1 MALRDVTLEH
11 KYTASSGRL
20 VMTGTQALVRLALL
34 QKARDRAA
42 GLNTA
47 GFISGYRGS
56 PLGGFDQQ
64 LWHAAK
70 FLKPENIV
78 FQPGLNEDL
87 AATAVWGSQQAGLH
101 GDARYDGVF
110 AMWYGKAPGVDRSGD
125 AFRHANSDGTA
136 KHGGVLLVAGDDH
149 AAKSST
155 LAAQSEFALMDAE
168 IPVLNPASVQEVL
181 EFGLYGWAMSRYAG
195 LWVGLIALADT
206 MDSTATVDLR
216 PLPPIV
222 LPPHFVMPQGGL
234 NIRLGMRPL
243 EKELLLREYRVPA
256 ALAFAR
262 ANPIDRLISD
272 PPNARLGIMT
282 SGKSY
287 LDVLQALHDLG
298 MNEDDPGR
306 YGIRLYKVGMTAPI
320 EPEGARRF
328 AKGLDLV
335 LVIEEKREL
344 MERQLRDVL
353 YGLQGDHWPT
363 VVGKRDRENKPLLPS
378 VGDLSTAEI
387 ARAIAYCL
395 PPEMLDEH
403 VRTRLERL
411 QYNDDI
417 LKTLVAKNE
426 RGPYFCSGCPH
437 NTSTKIPEGSRA
449 AGGIGCHYLVTWMM
463 PERGTDT
470 FTQMGAEGTTW
481 IGEAPFV
488 DTPHIFANLGDGTYF
503 HSGLLAIRFAV
514 SANANITY
522 KLLFND
528 AVAMTGGQHVDG
540 TLTVPMLSRQLA
552 DEGVGKIVVVTDQ
565 PEKYSAGSGLA
576 HGVTV
581 EHRDALDRVQRDLRE
596 ARGVTAIIY
605 DQTCAAEK
613 RRRRKRGTYPD
624 PDQRVFINQAVC
636 EGCGDCSTQ
645 SNCLSVEP
653 VETEFGRKRHI
664 DQSSCNKDFSCVNG
678 FCPSFVT
685 VHGAK
690 PRKLRA
696 KLDPTTRPLPVPT
709 LPSLEEE
716 PYNILIAGVGGT
728 GITALAAILGMAAH
742 LDSKGFSSLDM
753 TGLAQ
758 KGGAVLSHI
767 RINDGSDGVNG
778 ARIGTAMA
786 DLILAADPLVAV
798 TQLALRAGGGDR
810 TVTVLN
816 NTVSPTAEF
825 IHNRDAEYDVADV
838 RRLLTHA
845 AKEIAEFDAHNA
857 ATRLLG
863 DAIYANMM
871 MLGFAWQR
879 GLVPVTAE
887 AILRAIELNGAS
899 VDANKRAFAW
909 GRLAAHE
916 PELVAAEAR
925 LQLEAKPEETLD
937 DLIARRVSVLTAY
950 QDAAY
955 AARYRKLV
963 ETVRAAE
970 TGKTPGFTSLT
981 GAVARNYFKLL
992 AYKDEYE
999 VARLYTDGS
1008 FKAALEKEFEGALS
1022 LEFHLAPP
1030 ILNKPDPLT
1039 GRPQKRKFGPWA
1051 IRLFR
1056 LLAAMKGLRG
1066 TAFDIFAHSED
1077 RKTERRLIAEYEALV
1092 DQLLAA
1098 LTPANHALAVALAA
1112 LPDQI
1117 RGYGPVKAASV
1128 EAAKAKEAELLAQ
1141 FGRPAEA
1148 KAA

>member
-1 MALRDVTLEH
+1 MALRDVALDD
-11 KYTASSGRL
+11 KYTAASGRL
-20 VMTGTQALVRLALL
+20 VMTGTQALVRLPLL

-56 PLGGFDQQ
+56 PLGGYDQQ
-64 LWHAAK
+64 LWHAKK
-70 FLKPENIV
+70 FLEAENIV
-78 FQPGLNEDL
+78 FKPGLNEDL

-101 GDARYDGVF
+101 GDAKYDGVF
-110 AMWYGKAPGVDRSGD
+110 GLWYGKAPGVDRSGD
-125 AFRHANSDGTA
+125 AFRHANSDGTM
-136 KHGGVLLVAGDDH
+136 KNGGVLLVAGDDH

-155 LAAQSEFALMDAE
+155 LAAQSEFALLDAE

-195 LWVGLIALADT
+195 LWVGMIALADT

-216 PLPPIV
+216 PGEPHIV
-222 LPPHFVMPQGGL
+222 LPTDFVMPDGGL
-234 NIRLGMRPL
+234 HIRLGLRPL
-243 EKELLLREYRVPA
+243 EKELLLREFRVPA

-262 ANPIDRLISD
+262 ANPIDHIVTD

-282 SGKSY
+282 AGKSY

-298 MNEDDPGR
+298 IDDPAAH
-306 YGIRLYKVGMTAPI
+306 GIRLYKVGMTAPI

-328 AKGLDLV
+328 AKGLEQV

-353 YGLQGDHWPT
+353 YGLSGQWPQ

-395 PPEMLDEH
+395 PEAATDEH
-403 VRTRLERL
+403 IQTRLQRL
-411 QYNDDI
+411 QYNDDV

-437 NTSTKIPEGSRA
+437 NSSTKIPEGSRA

-463 PERGTDT
+463 PERNTDT

-488 DTPHIFANLGDGTYF
+488 DTPHIFSNLGDGTYF
-503 HSGLLAIRFAV
+503 HSGLLAIRFSVA
-514 SANANITY
+514 AKANITY

-565 PEKYSAGSGLA
+565 PEKYGAGSGLA

-581 EHRDALDRVQRDLRE
+581 EHRDELDRVQRDLRE
-596 ARGVTAIIY
+596 IEGVTAIIY

-613 RRRRKRGTYPD
+613 RRRRKRGTFPD

-636 EGCGDCSTQ
+636 EGCGDCSVQ

-690 PRKLRA
+690 PRKMQA
-696 KLDPTTRPLPVPT
+696 KLDPTTRPLPVPA
-709 LPSLEEE
+709 LPVLGAE
-716 PYNILIAGVGGT
+716 PFNILIAGVGGT
-728 GITALAAILGMAAH
+728 GITSLAAILGMASH
-742 LDSKGFSSLDM
+742 LDGNGFSSLDM

-758 KGGAVLSHI
+758 KGGAVLSHM
-767 RINDGSDGVNG
+767 RINDGSEPING
-778 ARIGTAMA
+778 SRIGTAMA

-798 TQLALRAGGGDR
+798 TQLALRAGGGDH

-825 IHNRDAEYDVADV
+825 VHDRDTRYDMADN
-838 RRLLTHA
+838 RRLLKNA
-845 AKEIAEFDAHNA
+845 AKEIAEFDAHGA

-863 DAIYANMM
+863 DAMYANMM
-871 MLGFAWQR
+871 LLGFAWQR
-879 GLVPVTAE
+879 GLVPVSAE
-887 AILRAIELNGAS
+887 AMMKAIELNGAA
-899 VDANKRAFAW
+899 VGANKKAFAW
-909 GRLAAHE
+909 GRLAAE
-916 PELVAAEAR
+916 QPELVAAEAE
-925 LQLEAKPEETLD
+925 LKPQVPPMQTLD
-937 DLIARRVSVLTAY
+937 ELIARRVSILTDY

-955 AARYRKLV
+955 AERYRQMV
-963 ETVRAAE
+963 ETARTTEAA
-970 TGKTPGFTSLT
+970 KTPGFTSLAA
-981 GAVARNYFKLL
+981 AVARNYFKLL

-1008 FKAALEKEFEGALS
+1008 FKAALEKEFEGDLS

-1030 ILNKPDPLT
+1030 LFNKPDPVT
-1039 GRPQKRKFGPWA
+1039 GRPKKTKFGPWTM
-1051 IRLFR
+1051 RLFK
-1056 LLAAMKGLRG
+1056 LLAAMKRLRG
-1066 TAFDIFAHSED
+1066 TSLDIFAHSED
-1077 RKTERRLIAEYEALV
+1077 RVTERRLIAEYEALV
-1092 DQLLAA
+1092 PELLIG
-1098 LTPANHALAVALAA
+1098 LTPANHALAVALASV
-1112 LPDQI
+1112 PDQI
-1117 RGYGPVKAASV
+1117 RGYGPVKAQSV
-1128 EAAKAKEAELLAQ
+1128 VTAKAKEAELLRK
-1141 FGRPAEA
+1141 FRSPAEA
-1148 KAA
+1148 VAA

>member
-1 MALRDVTLEH
+1 MALRDVALDD
-11 KYTASSGRL
+11 KYTAASGRL
-20 VMTGTQALVRLALL
+20 VMTGTQALVRLPLL
-34 QKARDRAA
+34 QKARDRAV

-56 PLGGFDQQ
+56 PLGGYDQQ
-64 LWHAAK
+64 LWNAKK
-70 FLKPENIV
+70 FLEAENIV
-78 FQPGLNEDL
+78 FKPGLNEDL

-101 GDARYDGVF
+101 GDAKYDGVF
-110 AMWYGKAPGVDRSGD
+110 GLWYGKAPGVDRSGD
-125 AFRHANSDGTA
+125 AFRHANSDGTM
-136 KHGGVLLVAGDDH
+136 KNGGVLLVAGDDH

-155 LAAQSEFALMDAE
+155 LAAQSEFALLDAE
-168 IPVLNPASVQEVL
+168 IPVLNPSSVQEVL

-195 LWVGLIALADT
+195 LWVGMIALADT

-216 PLPPIV
+216 PGEPHIV
-222 LPPHFVMPQGGL
+222 LPTDFVMPPGGL
-234 NIRLGMRPL
+234 HIRLGMRPL
-243 EKELLLREYRVPA
+243 EKELLLREFRVPA

-262 ANPIDRLISD
+262 ANPIDHIITD

-298 MNEDDPGR
+298 IDDPAGH
-306 YGIRLYKVGMTAPI
+306 GIRLYKVGMTAPI

-328 AKGLDLV
+328 AKGLELC

-353 YGLQGDHWPT
+353 YGLSGQWPT

-395 PPEMLDEH
+395 PEAATDEH
-403 VRTRLERL
+403 IQTRLKRL

-437 NTSTKIPEGSRA
+437 NSSTKIPEGSRA

-463 PERGTDT
+463 PERNTDT

-488 DTPHIFANLGDGTYF
+488 DTPHIFSNLGDGTYF
-503 HSGLLAIRFAV
+503 HSGLLAIRFSVA
-514 SANANITY
+514 AKANITY

-565 PEKYSAGSGLA
+565 PEKYGAGSGLA

-581 EHRDALDRVQRDLRE
+581 EHRDELDRVQRDLRE
-596 ARGVTAIIY
+596 IAGVTAIIY

-613 RRRRKRGTYPD
+613 RRRRKRGTFPD

-636 EGCGDCSTQ
+636 EGCGDCSVQ

-690 PRKLRA
+690 PRKMQA
-696 KLDPTTRPLPVPT
+696 KLDPTTRPLPVPA
-709 LPSLEEE
+709 LPVLGAE
-716 PYNILIAGVGGT
+716 PFNILIAGVGGT
-728 GITALAAILGMAAH
+728 GITSLAAILGMAAH
-742 LDSKGFSSLDM
+742 LDGNGFSSLDM

-758 KGGAVLSHI
+758 KGGAVLSHM
-767 RINDGSDGVNG
+767 RINDGSEPING
-778 ARIGTAMA
+778 SRIGTAMA

-798 TQLALRAGGGDR
+798 TQLALRAGGGDH

-825 IHNRDAEYDVADV
+825 VHDRDTRYDMADN
-838 RRLLTHA
+838 RRLLKNA
-845 AKEIAEFDAHNA
+845 AKEIAEFDAHGA

-863 DAIYANMM
+863 DAMYANMM
-871 MLGFAWQR
+871 LLGFAWQR
-879 GLVPVTAE
+879 GLVPVSAE
-887 AILRAIELNGAS
+887 AMMKAIELNGAA
-899 VDANKRAFAW
+899 VNANKKALAW
-909 GRLAAHE
+909 GRLAAE
-916 PELVAAEAR
+916 QPDLVAAEAE
-925 LQLEAKPEETLD
+925 LKPQVPPIETLD
-937 DLIARRVSVLTAY
+937 ELITRRVSVLTEY

-955 AARYRKLV
+955 AVRYRAMV
-963 ETVRAAE
+963 ENVRATEAA
-970 TGKTPGFTSLT
+970 KTPGFTSLAA
-981 GAVARNYFKLL
+981 AVARNYFKLL

-999 VARLYTDGS
+999 VARLYTDGA
-1008 FKAALEKEFEGALS
+1008 FKAALEKEFEGSRS

-1030 ILNKPDPLT
+1030 LFNKPDPLT
-1039 GRPQKRKFGPWA
+1039 GRPKKTKFGPWTM
-1051 IRLFR
+1051 RLFK
-1056 LLAAMKGLRG
+1056 LLASMKRLRG
-1066 TAFDIFAHSED
+1066 TKLDIFAHSED
-1077 RKTERRLIAEYEALV
+1077 RQTERRLIAEYEAMV
-1092 DQLLAA
+1092 PELLIG
-1098 LTPANHALAVALAA
+1098 LTPANHALAVALASV
-1112 LPDQI
+1112 PDQI
-1117 RGYGPVKAASV
+1117 RGYGPVKAESV
-1128 EAAKAKEAELLAQ
+1128 VTAKVKEAELLAK
-1141 FGRPAEA
+1141 FRSPAEA
-1148 KAA
+1148 VAA

>member
-1 MALRDVTLEH
+1 MALRDVALDD
-11 KYTASSGRL
+11 KYTAASGRL
-20 VMTGTQALVRLALL
+20 VMTGTQALVRLPLL

-42 GLNTA
+42 GLSTA

-56 PLGGFDQQ
+56 PLGGYDQQ
-64 LWHAAK
+64 LWNAKK
-70 FLKPENIV
+70 FLEAENIV
-78 FQPGLNEDL
+78 FKPGLNEDL

-101 GDARYDGVF
+101 GDAKYDGVF
-110 AMWYGKAPGVDRSGD
+110 GLWYGKAPGVDRSGD
-125 AFRHANSDGTA
+125 AFRHANSDGTM
-136 KHGGVLLVAGDDH
+136 KNGGVLLVAGDDH

-155 LAAQSEFALMDAE
+155 LAAQSEFALLDAE
-168 IPVLNPASVQEVL
+168 IPVLNPSSVQEVL

-195 LWVGLIALADT
+195 LWVGMIALADT

-216 PLPPIV
+216 PGEPHIV
-222 LPPHFVMPQGGL
+222 LPTDFVMPPGGL
-234 NIRLGMRPL
+234 HIRLGLRPL
-243 EKELLLREYRVPA
+243 EKELLLREFRVPA

-262 ANPIDRLISD
+262 ANPIDHIITD

-298 MNEDDPGR
+298 IADPAAH
-306 YGIRLYKVGMTAPI
+306 GIRLYKVGMTAPI

-328 AKGLDLV
+328 AKGLELC

-353 YGLQGDHWPT
+353 YGLSGQWPT

-395 PPEMLDEH
+395 PEAATDEH
-403 VRTRLERL
+403 IQTRLKRL

-437 NTSTKIPEGSRA
+437 NSSTKIPEGSRA

-463 PERGTDT
+463 PERNTDT

-488 DTPHIFANLGDGTYF
+488 DTPHIFSNLGDGTYF
-503 HSGLLAIRFAV
+503 HSGLLAIRFSVA
-514 SANANITY
+514 ANANITY

-565 PEKYSAGSGLA
+565 PEKYGAGSGLA

-581 EHRDALDRVQRDLRE
+581 EHRDELDRVQRDLRE
-596 ARGVTAIIY
+596 IAGVTAIIY

-613 RRRRKRGTYPD
+613 RRRRKRGTFPD

-636 EGCGDCSTQ
+636 EGCGDCSVQ

-690 PRKLRA
+690 PRKMQA
-696 KLDPTTRPLPVPT
+696 KLDPTTRPLPVPA
-709 LPSLEEE
+709 LPVLGTE
-716 PYNILIAGVGGT
+716 PFNILIAGVGGT
-728 GITALAAILGMAAH
+728 GITSLAAILGMAAH
-742 LDSKGFSSLDM
+742 LDGNGFSSLDM

-758 KGGAVLSHI
+758 KGGAVLSHM
-767 RINDGSDGVNG
+767 RINDGSEPING
-778 ARIGTAMA
+778 SRIGTAMA

-798 TQLALRAGGGDR
+798 TQLALRAGGGDH

-825 IHNRDAEYDVADV
+825 VHDRDTQYDMADN
-838 RRLLTHA
+838 RRLLKNA
-845 AKEIAEFDAHNA
+845 AKEIAEFDAHGA

-863 DAIYANMM
+863 DAMYANMM
-871 MLGFAWQR
+871 LLGFAWQR

-887 AILRAIELNGAS
+887 AMMKAIELNGAA
-899 VDANKRAFAW
+899 VNANKKAFAW
-909 GRLAAHE
+909 GRLAAE
-916 PELVAAEAR
+916 QPDLVAAEAE
-925 LQLEAKPEETLD
+925 LKPQIQPVQTLD
-937 DLIARRVSVLTAY
+937 ELIARRVAFLTAY

-955 AARYRKLV
+955 AERYRAMV
-963 ETVRAAE
+963 EKVRATEAA
-970 TGKTPGFTSLT
+970 KTPGFTSLAA
-981 GAVARNYFKLL
+981 AVARNYFKLL

-1008 FKAALEKEFEGALS
+1008 FKAALEKEFEGDLS

-1030 ILNKPDPLT
+1030 LFNKPDPLT
-1039 GRPQKRKFGPWA
+1039 GRPKKTKFGPWTM
-1051 IRLFR
+1051 RLFK
-1056 LLAAMKGLRG
+1056 LLASMKRLRG
-1066 TAFDIFAHSED
+1066 TRLDIFAHSED
-1077 RKTERRLIAEYEALV
+1077 RQTERRLIAEYEAMV
-1092 DQLLAA
+1092 PELLIG
-1098 LTPANHALAVALAA
+1098 LTPANHALAVALASV
-1112 LPDQI
+1112 PDQI

-1128 EAAKAKEAELLAQ
+1128 ETAKAKETELLAK
-1141 FGRPAEA
+1141 FRSPAEA
-1148 KAA
+1148 VAA

>member
-1 MALRDVTLEH
+1 MALRDVALDD
-11 KYTASSGRL
+11 KYTAASGRL
-20 VMTGTQALVRLALL
+20 VMTGTQALVRLPLL

-56 PLGGFDQQ
+56 PLGGYDQQ
-64 LWHAAK
+64 LWNAKK
-70 FLKPENIV
+70 FLEPENIV
-78 FQPGLNEDL
+78 FKPGLNEDL

-101 GDARYDGVF
+101 GDAKYDGVF
-110 AMWYGKAPGVDRSGD
+110 GLWYGKAPGVDRSGD
-125 AFRHANSDGTA
+125 AFRHANSDGTM
-136 KHGGVLLVAGDDH
+136 KNGGVLLVAGDDH

-206 MDSTATVDLR
+206 MDSTATVDLNPGEPR
-216 PLPPIV
+216 IV
-222 LPPHFVMPQGGL
+222 LPTDFVMPDGGL
-234 NIRLGMRPL
+234 HIRLGMRPL
-243 EKELLLREYRVPA
+243 EKELLLREFRVPA

-262 ANPIDRLISD
+262 ANPIDKIITN
-272 PPNARLGIMT
+272 PPNARIGIMT
-282 SGKSY
+282 AGKSY
-287 LDVLQALHDLG
+287 LDVLQALNDLG
-298 MNEDDPGR
+298 IDPAAH
-306 YGIRLYKVGMTAPI
+306 GIRLYKVGMTAPI
-320 EPEGARRF
+320 EPEGARAF
-328 AKGLDLV
+328 AKGLELV

-353 YGLQGDHWPT
+353 YGLSGQWPQ

-395 PPEMLDEH
+395 PESASDEH
-403 VRTRLERL
+403 ILTRLERL
-411 QYNDDI
+411 KYNDDI

-437 NTSTKIPEGSRA
+437 NSSTKIPEGSRA

-463 PERGTDT
+463 PERSTDT

-488 DTPHIFANLGDGTYF
+488 DTPHIFSNLGDGTYF
-503 HSGLLAIRFAV
+503 HSGLLAIRFSVA
-514 SANANITY
+514 AKANITY

-565 PEKYSAGSGLA
+565 PEKYGAGSGLA

-581 EHRDALDRVQRDLRE
+581 EHRDELDRVQRDLRE
-596 ARGVTAIIY
+596 IEGVTAIIY

-624 PDQRVFINQAVC
+624 PDQRIFINQAVC

-690 PRKLRA
+690 PRKMTA
-696 KLDPTTRPLPVPT
+696 KLDPTTRPLPMPA
-709 LPSLEEE
+709 LPALGVE

-742 LDSKGFSSLDM
+742 LDGNGFSSLDM

-758 KGGAVLSHI
+758 KGGAVLSHM
-767 RINDGSDGVNG
+767 RINDGSEPING
-778 ARIGTAMA
+778 SRIGTAMA
-786 DLILAADPLVAV
+786 DLIVAADPLVAV
-798 TQLALRAGGGDR
+798 TQLALRAGGGDH

-825 IHNRDAEYDVADV
+825 VHDRDTEYDLPDM
-838 RRLLTHA
+838 RRLLKNA
-845 AKEIAEFDAHNA
+845 AKEIAEFDAHGA

-871 MLGFAWQR
+871 LLGFAWQR
-879 GLVPVTAE
+879 GLVPVTAD
-887 AILRAIELNGAS
+887 AMLKAIELNGAA
-899 VDANKRAFAW
+899 VAANKRAFAW
-909 GRLAAHE
+909 GRLAAE
-916 PELVAAEAR
+916 QPDLVAAEAE
-925 LQLEAKPEETLD
+925 LKPQVKPVETLD
-937 DLIARRVSVLTAY
+937 ELVARRVAFLTDY
-950 QDAAY
+950 QNAAY
-955 AARYRKLV
+955 AERYRTTV
-963 ETVRAAE
+963 EKVRTAEAA
-970 TGKTPGFTSLT
+970 KTPGFTSLA

-1008 FKAALEKEFEGALS
+1008 FKAALEKEFEGNLS

-1030 ILNKPDPLT
+1030 LFNKPDPIT
-1039 GRPQKRKFGPWA
+1039 GRPKKTKFGPWA
-1051 IRLFR
+1051 MRMFK
-1056 LLAAMKGLRG
+1056 LLASMKRLRG
-1066 TAFDIFAHSED
+1066 TKLDIFAHGED
-1077 RKTERRLIAEYEALV
+1077 VQTERRLLTEYQALIPE
-1092 DQLLAA
+1092 LIIG
-1098 LTPANHALAVALAA
+1098 LTPANHALAVALAGV
-1112 LPDQI
+1112 PDQI

-1128 EAAKAKEAELLAQ
+1128 VTAKAKEAELLAR
-1141 FGRPAEA
+1141 FRAPAEA
-1148 KAA
+1148 VAA

>member
-1 MALRDVTLEH
+1 MALRDVALDD
-11 KYTASSGRL
+11 KYTAASGRL
-20 VMTGTQALVRLALL
+20 VMTGTQALVRLPLL

-56 PLGGFDQQ
+56 PLGGYDQQ
-64 LWHAAK
+64 LWNAKK
-70 FLKPENIV
+70 FLEPENIV
-78 FQPGLNEDL
+78 FKPGLNEDL

-101 GDARYDGVF
+101 GDAKYDGVF
-110 AMWYGKAPGVDRSGD
+110 GLWYGKAPGVDRSGD
-125 AFRHANSDGTA
+125 AFRHANSDGTM
-136 KHGGVLLVAGDDH
+136 KNGGVLLVAGDDH

-168 IPVLNPASVQEVL
+168 IPVLNPASVQEVI

-216 PLPPIV
+216 PDEPRIV
-222 LPPHFVMPQGGL
+222 LPTDFTMPPGGL
-234 NIRLGMRPL
+234 HIRLGLRPL
-243 EKELLLREYRVPA
+243 EKELLLREFRVPA

-262 ANPIDRLISD
+262 ANPIDRIVTN
-272 PPNARLGIMT
+272 PPNARIGIMT
-282 SGKSY
+282 AGKSY

-298 MNEDDPGR
+298 IDPEAH
-306 YGIRLYKVGMTAPI
+306 GIRLYKVGMTAPI
-320 EPEGARRF
+320 EPEGARAF
-328 AKGLDLV
+328 AKGLELV

-353 YGLQGDHWPT
+353 YGLSGQWPQ
-363 VVGKRDRENKPLLPS
+363 VVGKRARENKPLLPS

-395 PPEMLDEH
+395 PREDALDEH

-437 NTSTKIPEGSRA
+437 NSSTKIPEGSRA

-463 PERGTDT
+463 PERSTDT

-488 DTPHIFANLGDGTYF
+488 DTPHIFSNLGDGTYF
-503 HSGLLAIRFAV
+503 HSGLLAIRFSV
-514 SANANITY
+514 SAKANITY

-552 DEGVGKIVVVTDQ
+552 DEGVGKIVVVTDE
-565 PEKYSAGSGLA
+565 PEKYGAGSGLA

-581 EHRDALDRVQRDLRE
+581 EHRDELDRVQRDLRE
-596 ARGVTAIIY
+596 IEGVTAIIY

-690 PRKLRA
+690 PRKMTA
-696 KLDPTTRPLPVPT
+696 KLDPTTRPLPMPA
-709 LPSLEEE
+709 LPALGVE

-728 GITALAAILGMAAH
+728 GITSLAAILGMASH
-742 LDSKGFSSLDM
+742 LDGNGFSSLDM

-758 KGGAVLSHI
+758 KGGAVLSHM
-767 RINDGSDGVNG
+767 RINDGSEPING
-778 ARIGTAMA
+778 SRIGTAMA

-798 TQLALRAGGGDR
+798 TQLALRAGGGDH

-825 IHNRDAEYDVADV
+825 VHDRDTQYDMADN
-838 RRLLTHA
+838 RRLLKNA
-845 AKEIAEFDAHNA
+845 AREIAEFDAHGA

-863 DAIYANMM
+863 DAMYANMM
-871 MLGFAWQR
+871 LLGFAWQR

-887 AILRAIELNGAS
+887 AMVKAIALNGAA
-899 VDANKRAFAW
+899 VAANKKAFAW
-909 GRLAAHE
+909 GRLAAE
-916 PELVAAEAR
+916 QPELVTAEAE
-925 LQLEAKPEETLD
+925 LKPLTPPAQTLD
-937 DLIARRVSVLTAY
+937 ELIARRVAVLTDY

-955 AARYRKLV
+955 AERYRALV
-963 ETVRAAE
+963 EKVRAAE
-970 TGKTPGFTSLT
+970 AAKTPGFTSLAGT
-981 GAVARNYFKLL
+981 VARNYFKLL

-999 VARLYTDGS
+999 VARLYTDGA
-1008 FKAALEKEFEGALS
+1008 FKAALEKEFEGDLS

-1030 ILNKPDPLT
+1030 LFNKPDPIT
-1039 GRPQKRKFGPWA
+1039 GRPKKTKFGPWTM
-1051 IRLFR
+1051 RLFK
-1056 LLAAMKGLRG
+1056 LLASMKRLRG
-1066 TAFDIFAHSED
+1066 TRLDIFGRSED
-1077 RKTERRLIAEYEALV
+1077 RVTERRLIAEYEALV
-1092 DQLLAA
+1092 AELVAG
-1098 LTPANHALAVALAA
+1098 LTPANHALAVALAGV
-1112 LPDQI
+1112 PDQI

-1128 EAAKAKEAELLAQ
+1128 VTAKAKEAELLAR
-1141 FGRPAEA
+1141 FRAPMEA
-1148 KAA
+1148 VAA

>member
-1 MALRDVTLEH
+1 MALRDVALND
-11 KYTASSGRL
+11 KYTAASGRV
-20 VMTGTQALVRLALL
+20 VMTGTQALVRLPLL
-34 QKARDRAA
+34 QKVRDRAA

-64 LWHAAK
+64 LWNAQK
-70 FLKPENIV
+70 FLDSENIV
-78 FQPGLNEDL
+78 FKPGLNEDL
-87 AATAVWGSQQAGLH
+87 AATAVWGSQLAGLH
-101 GDARYDGVF
+101 GDAKYDGVF
-110 AMWYGKAPGVDRSGD
+110 GLWYGKAPGVDRSGD
-125 AFRHANSDGTA
+125 AFRHANADGTM
-136 KHGGVLLVAGDDH
+136 KNGGVLLVAGDDH
-149 AAKSST
+149 ASKSST
-155 LAAQSEFALMDAE
+155 LPSQSEFALLDAE

-181 EFGLYGWAMSRYAG
+181 EFGLYGWAMSRFSG
-195 LWVGLIALADT
+195 LWVGMIALADT
-206 MDSTATVDLR
+206 MDSTATVDLNPGEPR
-216 PLPPIV
+216 IILPTD
-222 LPPHFVMPQGGL
+222 FVMPEGGL
-234 NIRLGMRPL
+234 HIRLGMRPL

-262 ANPIDRLISD
+262 ANPIDRIVSD

-282 SGKSY
+282 AGKSY
-287 LDVLQALHDLG
+287 LDVIQALHDLG
-298 MNEDDPGR
+298 ITDPAAH
-306 YGIRLYKVGMTAPI
+306 GIRLYKVGMTAPL
-320 EPEGARRF
+320 EPEGARNF
-328 AKGLDLV
+328 ARGLEQV

-353 YGLQGDHWPT
+353 YGLSGQWPQ

-395 PPEMLDEH
+395 PREEALEEQI
-403 VRTRLERL
+403 RTRLERL
-411 QYNDDI
+411 QYNDDV

-437 NTSTKIPEGSRA
+437 NSSTKLPEGSRA

-463 PERGTDT
+463 PERSTDT

-488 DTPHIFANLGDGTYF
+488 DTPHIFTNLGDGTYF
-503 HSGLLAIRFAV
+503 HSGLLAIRFSV
-514 SANANITY
+514 SAKANITY

-528 AVAMTGGQHVDG
+528 AVAMTGGQHIDG

-565 PEKYSAGSGLA
+565 PEKYGASSGLA

-581 EHRDALDRVQRDLRE
+581 EHRDQLDAVQRDLRE
-596 ARGVTAIIY
+596 IEGVTAIIY

-653 VETEFGRKRHI
+653 FETEFGRKRHI

-690 PRKLRA
+690 PRKLKA
-696 KLDPTTRPLPVPT
+696 KLDPTTRPLPMPT
-709 LPSLEEE
+709 LPILGTE

-742 LDSKGFSSLDM
+742 LDGNGFSSLDM

-758 KGGAVLSHI
+758 KGGAVLSHM
-767 RINDGSDGVNG
+767 RINDGSEPING
-778 ARIGTAMA
+778 SRIGTAMA
-786 DLILAADPLVAV
+786 NLILAADPLVAV
-798 TQLALRAGGGDR
+798 TQLALRAGGGDH

-816 NTVSPTAEF
+816 NTISPTAEF
-825 IHNRDAEYDVADV
+825 VHDRDTEYDMPDM
-838 RRLLTHA
+838 RRLLKNA
-845 AKEIAEFDAHNA
+845 AKEVAEFDAHGA

-879 GLVPVTAE
+879 GLVPVSAD
-887 AILRAIELNGAS
+887 AMLRAIELNGAA
-899 VDANKRAFAW
+899 VAANQRAFAW
-909 GRLAAHE
+909 GRLAAQE
-916 PELVAAEAR
+916 PDLVAAEAE
-925 LQLEAKPEETLD
+925 LKPQAKPAETLD
-937 DLIARRVSVLTAY
+937 ALIARRVQFLTAY
-950 QDAAY
+950 QNSAY
-955 AARYRKLV
+955 AERYRSLV
-963 ETVRAAE
+963 EKVRAAE
-970 TGKTPGFTSLT
+970 AAKTPGFTSLA

-999 VARLYTDGS
+999 VARLYTDGG
-1008 FKAALEKEFEGALS
+1008 FKAALEKEFEGKLD

-1030 ILNKPDPLT
+1030 IMNKPDPIT
-1039 GRPQKRKFGPWA
+1039 GRPAKRKFGPWA
-1051 IRLFR
+1051 MTMFK
-1056 LLAAMKGLRG
+1056 LLAKMKGLRG
-1066 TAFDIFAHSED
+1066 TALDPFAHSED
-1077 RKTERRLIAEYEALV
+1077 RKTERRLIAEYETLV
-1092 DQLLAA
+1092 DELLGGM
-1098 LTPANHALAVALAA
+1098 TSANHALAVALAGV
-1112 LPDQI
+1112 PDQI

-1128 EAAKAKEAELLAQ
+1128 VTAEAKTAELLAK
-1141 FGRPAEA
+1141 FRTPAE
-1148 KAA
+1148 KVAA

>member
-1 MALRDVTLEH
+1 MALRDVALDD
-11 KYTASSGRL
+11 KYTAASGRL
-20 VMTGTQALVRLALL
+20 VMTGTQALVRLPLL

-56 PLGGFDQQ
+56 PLGGYDQQ
-64 LWHAAK
+64 LWNAKK
-70 FLKPENIV
+70 FLEPENIV
-78 FQPGLNEDL
+78 FKPGLNEDL

-101 GDARYDGVF
+101 GDAKYDGVF
-110 AMWYGKAPGVDRSGD
+110 GLWYGKAPGVDRSGD
-125 AFRHANSDGTA
+125 AFRHANSDGTM
-136 KHGGVLLVAGDDH
+136 KNGGVLLVAGDDH

-206 MDSTATVDLR
+206 MDSTATVDLNPGEPR
-216 PLPPIV
+216 IV
-222 LPPHFVMPQGGL
+222 LPTDFIMPPGGL
-234 NIRLGMRPL
+234 HIRLGMRPV
-243 EKELLLREYRVPA
+243 EKELLLREFRVPA

-262 ANPIDRLISD
+262 ANPIDKIITN
-272 PPNARLGIMT
+272 PPNARIGIMT
-282 SGKSY
+282 AGKSY
-287 LDVLQALHDLG
+287 LDVLQALNDLG
-298 MNEDDPGR
+298 IDPAQH
-306 YGIRLYKVGMTAPI
+306 GIRLYKVGMTAPI
-320 EPEGARRF
+320 EPEGARAF
-328 AKGLDLV
+328 AKGLELV
-335 LVIEEKREL
+335 IVIEEKREL

-353 YGLQGDHWPT
+353 YGLSGNDWPQ

-395 PPEMLDEH
+395 PREEALDEH
-403 VRTRLERL
+403 IQTRLKRL

-437 NTSTKIPEGSRA
+437 NSSTKIPEGSRA

-463 PERGTDT
+463 PERNTDT

-488 DTPHIFANLGDGTYF
+488 DTPHIFSNLGDGTYF
-503 HSGLLAIRFAV
+503 HSGLLAIRFSV
-514 SANANITY
+514 SAKANITY

-528 AVAMTGGQHVDG
+528 AVAMTGGQHIDG

-565 PEKYSAGSGLA
+565 PEKYGAGSGLA

-581 EHRDALDRVQRDLRE
+581 EHRDELDRVQRDLRE
-596 ARGVTAIIY
+596 IEGVTAIIY

-613 RRRRKRGTYPD
+613 RRRRKRGTFHD
-624 PDQRVFINQAVC
+624 PDQRIFINQAVC

-690 PRKLRA
+690 PRKMQA
-696 KLDPTTRPLPVPT
+696 KLDPTTRPLPMPT
-709 LPSLEEE
+709 LPALGVE
-716 PYNILIAGVGGT
+716 PFNILIAGVGGT
-728 GITALAAILGMAAH
+728 GITSLAAIMGMAAH
-742 LDSKGFSSLDM
+742 LDGNGFSSLDM

-758 KGGAVLSHI
+758 KGGAVLSHM
-767 RINDGSDGVNG
+767 RINDGSEPING
-778 ARIGTAMA
+778 SRIGTAMA

-798 TQLALRAGGGDR
+798 TQLALRAGGGDH

-825 IHNRDAEYDVADV
+825 VHDRDTQYDMADNL
-838 RRLLTHA
+838 RLLKNA
-845 AKEIAEFDAHNA
+845 AKEVAEFDAHGA

-863 DAIYANMM
+863 DAMYANMM
-871 MLGFAWQR
+871 LLGFAWQR

-887 AILRAIELNGAS
+887 AMLKAIELNGAS
-899 VDANKRAFAW
+899 VAANKRAFAW
-909 GRLAAHE
+909 GRLAAE
-916 PELVAAEAR
+916 QPDLVAAEAE
-925 LQLEAKPEETLD
+925 LKPQVKPAETLD
-937 DLIARRVSVLTAY
+937 ELIARRVAFLTDY

-955 AARYRKLV
+955 AERYRATV
-963 ETVRAAE
+963 EKVRAAE
-970 TGKTPGFTSLT
+970 AAKTPGFTSLA

-1008 FKAALEKEFEGALS
+1008 FKAALDKEFEGNLS

-1030 ILNKPDPLT
+1030 LFNKPDPIT
-1039 GRPQKRKFGPWA
+1039 GRPKKTKFGPWTM
-1051 IRLFR
+1051 RLFK

-1066 TAFDIFAHSED
+1066 TKLDIFAHSED
-1077 RKTERRLIAEYEALV
+1077 RLTERRLIAEYEALAPE
-1092 DQLLAA
+1092 LLIG
-1098 LTPANHALAVALAA
+1098 LTPANHALAVALASV
-1112 LPDQI
+1112 PDQI

-1128 EAAKAKEAELLAQ
+1128 ITAKAKEAELLAK
-1141 FGRPAEA
+1141 FRAPAEA
-1148 KAA
+1148 VAA

>member
-1 MALRDVTLEH
+1 MALRDVALDD
-11 KYTASSGRL
+11 KYTAASGRL
-20 VMTGTQALVRLALL
+20 VMTGTQALVRLPLL

-56 PLGGFDQQ
+56 PLGGYDQQ
-64 LWHAAK
+64 LWNAKK
-70 FLKPENIV
+70 FLEPENIV
-78 FQPGLNEDL
+78 FKPGLNEDL

-101 GDARYDGVF
+101 GDAKYDGVF
-110 AMWYGKAPGVDRSGD
+110 GLWYGKAPGVDRSGD
-125 AFRHANSDGTA
+125 AFRHANSDGTM
-136 KHGGVLLVAGDDH
+136 KNGGVLLVAGDDH

-206 MDSTATVDLR
+206 MDSTATVDLNPGEPR
-216 PLPPIV
+216 IV
-222 LPPHFVMPQGGL
+222 LPTDFIMPDGGL
-234 NIRLGMRPL
+234 HIRLGMRPL
-243 EKELLLREYRVPA
+243 EKELLLREFRVPA

-262 ANPIDRLISD
+262 ANPIDKIITN
-272 PPNARLGIMT
+272 PPNARIGIMT
-282 SGKSY
+282 AGKSY

-298 MNEDDPGR
+298 IDDPAAH
-306 YGIRLYKVGMTAPI
+306 GIRLYKVGMTAPI
-320 EPEGARRF
+320 EPEGARAF
-328 AKGLDLV
+328 AKGLELV
-335 LVIEEKREL
+335 IVIEEKREL

-353 YGLQGDHWPT
+353 YGLSGQWPV

-395 PPEMLDEH
+395 PESASDEH
-403 VRTRLERL
+403 ILTRLERL
-411 QYNDDI
+411 KYNDDI

-437 NTSTKIPEGSRA
+437 NSSTKIPEGSRA

-463 PERGTDT
+463 PERSTDT

-488 DTPHIFANLGDGTYF
+488 DTPHIFSNLGDGTYF
-503 HSGLLAIRFAV
+503 HSGLLAIRFSVA
-514 SANANITY
+514 AKANITY

-565 PEKYSAGSGLA
+565 PEKYGAGSGLA

-581 EHRDALDRVQRDLRE
+581 EHRDELDRVQRDLRE
-596 ARGVTAIIY
+596 IEGVTAIIY

-613 RRRRKRGTYPD
+613 RRRRKRGTFPD

-690 PRKLRA
+690 PRKMTA
-696 KLDPTTRPLPVPT
+696 KLDPTTRPLPMPT
-709 LPSLEEE
+709 LPALGTE

-728 GITALAAILGMAAH
+728 GITSLAAIMGMAAH
-742 LDSKGFSSLDM
+742 LDGNGFSSLDM

-758 KGGAVLSHI
+758 KGGAVLSHM
-767 RINDGSDGVNG
+767 RINDGAEPING
-778 ARIGTAMA
+778 SRIGTAMA

-798 TQLALRAGGGDR
+798 TQLALRAGGGDH

-825 IHNRDAEYDVADV
+825 VHDRDTQYDMADN
-838 RRLLTHA
+838 RRLLKNA
-845 AKEIAEFDAHNA
+845 AKEIAEFDAHGA

-863 DAIYANMM
+863 DAMYANMM
-871 MLGFAWQR
+871 LLGFAWQR
-879 GLVPVTAE
+879 GLVPVSAD
-887 AILRAIELNGAS
+887 AMMKAIELNGAA
-899 VDANKRAFAW
+899 VTANKKAFAW
-909 GRLAAHE
+909 GRLAAE
-916 PELVAAEAR
+916 QPDLVAAEAE
-925 LQLEAKPEETLD
+925 LKPQVKPAETLD
-937 DLIARRVSVLTAY
+937 QLVARRVAFLTDY

-955 AARYRKLV
+955 AERYRTMV
-963 ETVRAAE
+963 EKVRNAEAA
-970 TGKTPGFTSLT
+970 KTPGFTSLA

-1008 FKAALEKEFEGALS
+1008 FKAALEKEFEGNLS

-1030 ILNKPDPLT
+1030 LFNKPDPIT
-1039 GRPQKRKFGPWA
+1039 GRPKKTKFGPWA
-1051 IRLFR
+1051 MRMFK
-1056 LLAAMKGLRG
+1056 LLASMKRLRG
-1066 TAFDIFAHSED
+1066 TKLDIFARGED
-1077 RKTERRLIAEYEALV
+1077 RQTERRLLAEYQALIPE
-1092 DQLLAA
+1092 LIIG
-1098 LTPANHALAVALAA
+1098 LTPANHALAVALAGV
-1112 LPDQI
+1112 PDQI

-1128 EAAKAKEAELLAQ
+1128 VTAKAKEAELLAR
-1141 FGRPAEA
+1141 FRAPA
-1148 KAA
+1148 AAAAA

>member
-1 MALRDVTLEH
+1 MALRDVALND
-11 KYTASSGRL
+11 KYTAASGRV
-20 VMTGTQALVRLALL
+20 VMTGTQALVRLPLM

-64 LWHAAK
+64 LWNAAK
-70 FLKPENIV
+70 FLEPENIV
-78 FQPGLNEDL
+78 FKPGLNEDL

-101 GDARYDGVF
+101 GDAKYDGVF
-110 AMWYGKAPGVDRSGD
+110 GMWYGKAPGVDRSGD
-125 AFRHANSDGTA
+125 AFRHANSDGTM
-136 KHGGVLLVAGDDH
+136 KNGGVLLVAGDDH

-155 LAAQSEFALMDAE
+155 LAAQSEFALVDAE

-181 EFGLYGWAMSRYAG
+181 EFGLYGWAMSRFSG
-195 LWVGLIALADT
+195 LWVGMIALADT

-216 PLPPIV
+216 PGEPHIV
-222 LPPHFVMPQGGL
+222 MPTDFVMPPGGL
-234 NIRLGMRPL
+234 HIRLGMRPL
-243 EKELLLREYRVPA
+243 EKELLLREFRVPA

-262 ANPIDRLISD
+262 ANPIDHIVTN
-272 PPNARLGIMT
+272 PPNARIGIMT
-282 SGKSY
+282 AGKSY

-298 MNEDDPGR
+298 IDPMAH
-306 YGIRLYKVGMTAPI
+306 GIRLYKVGMTAPI
-320 EPEGARRF
+320 EPEGARNF
-328 AKGLDLV
+328 ARGLEQV

-353 YGLQGDHWPT
+353 YGLSGQWPQ

-395 PPEMLDEH
+395 PREEALDEH
-403 VRTRLERL
+403 IQTRLERL
-411 QYNDDI
+411 RYNDEV

-437 NTSTKIPEGSRA
+437 NSSTKIPEGSRA

-463 PERGTDT
+463 PERATDT

-488 DTPHIFANLGDGTYF
+488 NTPHIFSNLGDGTYF
-503 HSGLLAIRFAV
+503 HSGLLAIRFSV
-514 SANANITY
+514 SAKANMTY
-522 KLLFND
+522 KILFND

-565 PEKYSAGSGLA
+565 PEKYGAGSGLA

-581 EHRDALDRVQRDLRE
+581 EHRDELDRVQRDLRE
-596 ARGVTAIIY
+596 IEGVTAIIY

-624 PDQRVFINQAVC
+624 PDQRVFINEAVC

-690 PRKLRA
+690 PRKLKA
-696 KLDPTTRPLPVPT
+696 KLDPMTRPLPVPT
-709 LPSLEEE
+709 LPVLGVE
-716 PYNILIAGVGGT
+716 PFNILIAGVGGT

-742 LDSKGFSSLDM
+742 LDSNGYSSLDM

-758 KGGAVLSHI
+758 KGGAVLSHV
-767 RINDGSDGVNG
+767 RINNGSEPING
-778 ARIGTAMA
+778 SRIGTAMA

-798 TQLALRAGGGDR
+798 TQAALRAGGGDK

-816 NTVSPTAEF
+816 NTISPTAEF
-825 IHNRDAEYDVADV
+825 VHERDTQYDMADN
-838 RRLLTHA
+838 RRLLKNA
-845 AKEIAEFDAHNA
+845 AKEIAEFDAHGA

-879 GLVPVTAE
+879 GLVPVSAE
-887 AILRAIELNGAS
+887 AMMRAIELNGAAI
-899 VDANKRAFAW
+899 DANKRAFAW
-909 GRLAAHE
+909 GRLAAQE
-916 PELVAAEAR
+916 PELVAAEA
-925 LQLEAKPEETLD
+925 QLKPKTKPVETLD
-937 DLIARRVSVLTAY
+937 ELIVRRMTFLTAY

-955 AARYRKLV
+955 AERYRALV
-963 ETVRAAE
+963 EKVRTAE
-970 TGKTPGFTSLT
+970 TAKTPGFTSLA

-1008 FKAALEKEFEGALS
+1008 FKAALEKEFEGKLD

-1030 ILNKPDPLT
+1030 ILNKPDPVT
-1039 GRPQKRKFGPWA
+1039 GRPAKRKFGPWA
-1051 IRLFR
+1051 MTLFKV
-1056 LLAAMKGLRG
+1056 LARMKGLRG

-1077 RKTERRLIAEYEALV
+1077 RKTERRLIAEYETLV
-1092 DQLLAA
+1092 GELLAG
-1098 LTPANHALAVALAA
+1098 LTGGNHALAVALAA
-1112 LPDQI
+1112 VPDEI
-1117 RGYGPVKAASV
+1117 RGYGPVKHASV
-1128 EAAKAKEAELLAQ
+1128 ATAEAKKAELLAK
-1141 FGRPAEA
+1141 FRAPAE
-1148 KAA
+1148 KVAA

>member
-1 MALRDVTLEH
+1 MALRDVALDD
-11 KYTASSGRL
+11 KYTAASGRL
-20 VMTGTQALVRLALL
+20 VMTGTQALVRLPLL

-56 PLGGFDQQ
+56 PLGGYDQQ
-64 LWHAAK
+64 LWNAKK
-70 FLKPENIV
+70 FLEPENIV
-78 FQPGLNEDL
+78 FKPGLNEDL

-101 GDARYDGVF
+101 GDAKYDGVF
-110 AMWYGKAPGVDRSGD
+110 GLWYGKAPGVDRSGD
-125 AFRHANSDGTA
+125 AFRHANSDGTM
-136 KHGGVLLVAGDDH
+136 KNGGVLLVAGDDH

-168 IPVLNPASVQEVL
+168 IPVLNPASVQEVI

-216 PLPPIV
+216 PDEPHIV
-222 LPPHFVMPQGGL
+222 LPTDFVMPDGGL
-234 NIRLGMRPL
+234 HIRLGMRPL
-243 EKELLLREYRVPA
+243 EKELLLREFRVPA

-262 ANPIDRLISD
+262 ANPIDKIITN
-272 PPNARLGIMT
+272 PPNARIGIMT
-282 SGKSY
+282 AGKSY
-287 LDVLQALHDLG
+287 LDVLQALNDLG
-298 MNEDDPGR
+298 IDPAAH
-306 YGIRLYKVGMTAPI
+306 GIRLYKVGMTAPI
-320 EPEGARRF
+320 EPNGARAF
-328 AKGLDLV
+328 AKGLELV

-353 YGLQGDHWPT
+353 YGLSGNDWPQ

-395 PPEMLDEH
+395 PREETLEEH
-403 VRTRLERL
+403 IRTRLERL

-437 NTSTKIPEGSRA
+437 NSSTKIPEGSRA

-463 PERGTDT
+463 PERSTDT

-488 DTPHIFANLGDGTYF
+488 DTPHIFTNLGDGTYF
-503 HSGLLAIRFAV
+503 HSGLLAIRFSVA
-514 SANANITY
+514 AKANITY

-565 PEKYSAGSGLA
+565 PEKYGTGSGLA

-581 EHRDALDRVQRDLRE
+581 EHRDELDRVQRDLRE
-596 ARGVTAIIY
+596 IEGVTAIIY

-690 PRKLRA
+690 PRKMTA
-696 KLDPTTRPLPVPT
+696 KLDPTTRPLPMPT
-709 LPSLEEE
+709 LPALGTE

-742 LDSKGFSSLDM
+742 LDGNGFSSLDM

-758 KGGAVLSHI
+758 KGGAVLSHM
-767 RINDGSDGVNG
+767 RINDGKEPING
-778 ARIGTAMA
+778 SRIGTAMA
-786 DLILAADPLVAV
+786 DLIVAADPLVAV
-798 TQLALRAGGGDR
+798 TQLALRAGGGDH

-825 IHNRDAEYDVADV
+825 VHDRDTEYDLPDM
-838 RRLLTHA
+838 RRLLKNA
-845 AKEIAEFDAHNA
+845 AKEIAEFDAHGA

-871 MLGFAWQR
+871 LLGFAWQR
-879 GLVPVTAE
+879 GLVPVSAE
-887 AILRAIELNGAS
+887 AMLKAIELNGAS
-899 VDANKRAFAW
+899 VAANKRAFAW
-909 GRLAAHE
+909 GRLAAQD
-916 PELVAAEAR
+916 PDLVAAEAE
-925 LQLEAKPEETLD
+925 LKPQMKPVETLD
-937 DLIARRVSVLTAY
+937 ELVARRVAFLTEY
-950 QDAAY
+950 QNAAY
-955 AARYRKLV
+955 AERYRTMV
-963 ETVRAAE
+963 EKVRGIEAA
-970 TGKTPGFTSLT
+970 KTPGFSNLAA
-981 GAVARNYFKLL
+981 AVARNYFKLL

-999 VARLYTDGS
+999 VARLYIDGS
-1008 FKAALEKEFEGALS
+1008 FKAALEKEFEGNLS

-1030 ILNKPDPLT
+1030 LFNKPDPIT
-1039 GRPQKRKFGPWA
+1039 GRPKKTKFGPWA
-1051 IRLFR
+1051 MRMFK

-1066 TAFDIFAHSED
+1066 TKLDIFAHSED
-1077 RKTERRLIAEYEALV
+1077 RQTERRLLAEYQALIPE
-1092 DQLLAA
+1092 LILG
-1098 LTPANHALAVALAA
+1098 LTPANHALAVALASV
-1112 LPDQI
+1112 PDQI
-1117 RGYGPVKAASV
+1117 RGYGPVKAESV
-1128 EAAKAKEAELLAQ
+1128 VTAKTKEAELLAR
-1141 FGRPAEA
+1141 FRAPAEA
-1148 KAA
+1148 VAA

>member
-1 MALRDVTLEH
+1 MALRDVALND
-11 KYTASSGRL
+11 KYTAASGRV
-20 VMTGTQALVRLALL
+20 VMTGTQALVRLPLL
-34 QKARDRAA
+34 QKVRDRAA

-64 LWHAAK
+64 LWNAQK
-70 FLKPENIV
+70 FLDSENIV
-78 FQPGLNEDL
+78 FKPGLNEDL
-87 AATAVWGSQQAGLH
+87 AATAVWGSQLAGLH
-101 GDARYDGVF
+101 GDAKYDGVF
-110 AMWYGKAPGVDRSGD
+110 GLWYGKAPGVDRSGD
-125 AFRHANSDGTA
+125 AFRHANADGTM
-136 KHGGVLLVAGDDH
+136 KNGGVLLVAGDDH
-149 AAKSST
+149 ASKSST
-155 LAAQSEFALMDAE
+155 LPSQSEFALLDAE

-181 EFGLYGWAMSRYAG
+181 EFGLYGWAMSRFSG
-195 LWVGLIALADT
+195 LWVGMIALADT
-206 MDSTATVDLR
+206 MDSTATVDLNPGEPR
-216 PLPPIV
+216 IILPKD
-222 LPPHFVMPQGGL
+222 FVMPEGGL
-234 NIRLGMRPL
+234 HIRLGMRPL
-243 EKELLLREYRVPA
+243 EKELLLREFRVPA

-262 ANPIDRLISD
+262 ANPIDRIVSD

-282 SGKSY
+282 AGKSY
-287 LDVLQALHDLG
+287 LDVIQALHDLG
-298 MNEDDPGR
+298 IADPAAH
-306 YGIRLYKVGMTAPI
+306 GIRLYKVGMTAPL
-320 EPEGARRF
+320 EPEGARNF
-328 AKGLDLV
+328 ARGLEQV

-353 YGLQGDHWPT
+353 YGLSGQWPQ

-395 PPEMLDEH
+395 PREEALEEQI
-403 VRTRLERL
+403 RTRLERL
-411 QYNDDI
+411 QYNDDV

-437 NTSTKIPEGSRA
+437 NSSTKLPEGSRA

-463 PERGTDT
+463 PERSTDT

-488 DTPHIFANLGDGTYF
+488 DTPHIFTNLGDGTYF
-503 HSGLLAIRFAV
+503 HSGLLAIRFSV
-514 SANANITY
+514 SAKANITY

-565 PEKYSAGSGLA
+565 PEKYGASSGLA

-581 EHRDALDRVQRDLRE
+581 EHRDQLDAVQRDLRE
-596 ARGVTAIIY
+596 IEGVTAIIY

-653 VETEFGRKRHI
+653 FETEFGRKRHI

-690 PRKLRA
+690 PRKLKA
-696 KLDPTTRPLPVPT
+696 KLDPTTRPLPMPT
-709 LPSLEEE
+709 LPALGAE

-742 LDSKGFSSLDM
+742 LDGNGFSSLDM

-758 KGGAVLSHI
+758 KGGAVLSHM
-767 RINDGSDGVNG
+767 RINDGSEAING
-778 ARIGTAMA
+778 SRIGTAMA
-786 DLILAADPLVAV
+786 NLILAADPLVAV
-798 TQLALRAGGGDR
+798 TQLALRAGGGDH

-816 NTVSPTAEF
+816 NTISPTAEF
-825 IHNRDAEYDVADV
+825 VHDRDTEYDMPDM
-838 RRLLTHA
+838 RRLLKNA
-845 AKEIAEFDAHNA
+845 AKEVAEFDAHGA

-879 GLVPVTAE
+879 GLVPVSAE
-887 AILRAIELNGAS
+887 AMLRAIELNGAA
-899 VDANKRAFAW
+899 VAANQRAFAW
-909 GRLAAHE
+909 GRLAAQE
-916 PELVAAEAR
+916 PDLVAAEAE
-925 LQLEAKPEETLD
+925 LKPQAKPAETLD
-937 DLIARRVSVLTAY
+937 ALIARRVQFLTAY
-950 QDAAY
+950 QNSAY
-955 AARYRKLV
+955 AERYRSLV
-963 ETVRAAE
+963 EKVRAAE
-970 TGKTPGFTSLT
+970 AAKTPGFTSLA

-999 VARLYTDGS
+999 VARLYTDGG
-1008 FKAALEKEFEGALS
+1008 FKAALEKEFEGKLD

-1030 ILNKPDPLT
+1030 IMNKPDPIT
-1039 GRPQKRKFGPWA
+1039 GRPAKRKFGPWA
-1051 IRLFR
+1051 MTMFK
-1056 LLAAMKGLRG
+1056 LLAKMKGLRG
-1066 TAFDIFAHSED
+1066 TALDPFAHSED
-1077 RKTERRLIAEYEALV
+1077 RKTERRLIAEYETLV
-1092 DQLLAA
+1092 DELLGGM
-1098 LTPANHALAVALAA
+1098 TSANHALAVALAGV
-1112 LPDQI
+1112 PDQI

-1128 EAAKAKEAELLAQ
+1128 VTAEAKTAELLAK
-1141 FGRPAEA
+1141 FRTPAE
-1148 KAA
+1148 KVAA

>member
-1 MALRDVTLEH
+1 MALRDVTLDDR
-11 KYTASSGRL
+11 YTAGAGRL
-20 VMTGTQALVRLALL
+20 VMTGTQALVRLLLL

-47 GFISGYRGS
+47 GFVSGYRGS
-56 PLGGFDQQ
+56 PLGGLDQQ
-64 LWHAAK
+64 LWGAKK
-70 FLKPENIV
+70 FLEPENIV

-87 AATAVWGSQQAGLH
+87 AATAVCGSQQAGLH
-101 GDARYDGVF
+101 GGAKYDGVF
-110 AMWYGKAPGVDRSGD
+110 GMWYGKAPGVDRSGD
-125 AFRHANSDGTA
+125 AFRHANADGTSP
-136 KHGGVLLVAGDDH
+136 HGGVLLVAGDDH

-155 LAAQSEFALMDAE
+155 LACQSEFALVDVE

-181 EFGLYGWAMSRYAG
+181 EFGQYGWAMSRFAG

-206 MDSTATVDLR
+206 MDSTATVDLT
-216 PLPPIV
+216 PGLPKIV
-222 LPPHFVMPQGGL
+222 LPTDFVMPPGGL
-234 NIRLGMRPL
+234 HIRRGMRPL
-243 EKELLLREYRVPA
+243 EKERLLREFRVPA
-256 ALAFAR
+256 SLAFAR
-262 ANPIDRLISD
+262 ANPIDRIITD

-282 SGKSY
+282 AGKSY
-287 LDVLQALHDLG
+287 LDVLQALNDLAI
-298 MNEDDPGR
+298 DPVQH
-306 YGIRLYKVGMTAPI
+306 GIRLYKVGMTAPI
-320 EPEGARRF
+320 EPEGARAF
-328 AKGLDLV
+328 ARGLELV

-344 MERQLRDVL
+344 LERQLRDVL
-353 YGLQGDHWPT
+353 YGLSGGPWPRI
-363 VVGKRDRENKPLLPS
+363 VGKTGRDGKPLLPS

-387 ARAIAYCL
+387 ARAIASCL
-395 PPEMLDEH
+395 SSEEALDDH
-403 VRTRLERL
+403 VKTRLERL
-411 QYNDDI
+411 QYNDEV

-437 NTSTKIPEGSRA
+437 NTSTRLPEGSRG

-463 PERGTDT
+463 PERNTDT
-470 FTQMGAEGTTW
+470 FTQMGAEGTPW

-514 SANANITY
+514 SAKANITY

-565 PEKYSAGSGLA
+565 PEKYGAGSGLA

-581 EHRDALDRVQRDLRE
+581 EHRDRLDAVQRELRE
-596 ARGVTAIIY
+596 IRGVTAIIY

-690 PRKLRA
+690 PRRHRA
-696 KLDPTTRPLPVPT
+696 RLDPTARPLPVPT
-709 LPSLEEE
+709 LPTLGTE
-716 PYNILIAGVGGT
+716 PFNILIAGVGGT
-728 GITALAAILGMAAH
+728 GITALAAMLGMAAH
-742 LDSKGFSSLDM
+742 LDGNGFSSLDM

-767 RINDGSDGVNG
+767 RINDGSEPVNG
-778 ARIGTAMA
+778 SRIGTAMA
-786 DLILAADPLVAV
+786 DLILAADPLVAEN
-798 TQLALRAGGGDR
+798 QLALRAGGGDR
-810 TVTVLN
+810 TVTILN
-816 NTVSPTAEF
+816 ANVTPTAEF
-825 IHNRDAEYDVADV
+825 VHNRDTTYDMADCK
-838 RRLLTHA
+838 RLLKQA
-845 AKEIAEFDAHNA
+845 AREIAEFDAHTA
-857 ATRLLG
+857 ATKLLG

-871 MLGFAWQR
+871 LLGFAWQR

-887 AILRAIELNGAS
+887 AMLRAIELNGAS
-899 VDANKRAFAW
+899 VESNRKAFAW
-909 GRLAAHE
+909 GRLAAFDPAAVE
-916 PELVAAEAR
+916 AEAG
-925 LQLEAKPEETLD
+925 LTPEAKPAETLEA
-937 DLIARRVSVLTAY
+937 LVARRVEFLTAY
-950 QDAAY
+950 QNAAY
-955 AARYRKLV
+955 AERYRALV
-963 ETVRAAE
+963 EKVQAAE
-970 TGKTPGFTSLT
+970 AAKTPGFKSLA

-999 VARLYTDGS
+999 VARLYTDPAFRKS
-1008 FKAALEKEFEGALS
+1008 LEEEFEGNLK

-1030 ILNKPDPLT
+1030 LLAKPDPIT
-1039 GRPQKRKFGPWA
+1039 GRPKKRKFGPWTMG
-1051 IRLFR
+1051 LFR
-1056 LLAAMKGLRG
+1056 VLAKMKGLRG
-1066 TAFDIFAHSED
+1066 TALDVFGHSED
-1077 RKTERRLIAEYEALV
+1077 RKLERRLIAEYEALIPE
-1092 DQLLAA
+1092 LLAG
-1098 LTPANHALAVALAA
+1098 LDGGNHAAAVALAI

-1117 RGYGPVKAASV
+1117 RGYGPVKAESAKT
-1128 EAAKAKEAELLAQ
+1128 AKAKEADLLAR
-1141 FGRPAEA
+1141 FRVPAA